1 MIALANQKGG
11 TGKTTTT
18 VNLGIGLARLGKKVL
33 LIDADPQG
41 DLTTCLG
48 WQDQDSL
55 PTTLATVMEKVI
67 RDEPFTTDE
76 GIMHHIEG
84 VDLMPANIE
93 LSALEMSLV
102 NAMSREFTLRTYV
115 NEAKKHYDVVLID
128 CMPSLGMI
136 TINALAAAD
145 SVIIPSQPS
154 FLSTKGLN
162 LLLHSVSKVKRSI
175 NPKLWID
182 GILLTMVD
190 NRTNNARGI
199 IESLRSTVGQNIKVF
214 DTEIP
219 HSVRAA
225 ECALTGESIF
235 SHDKNGKVA
244 AAYEMLAKEVTEL
257 ERTAVDRS
265 GHDWVR
271 RAFYERCGA
280 PGGVAS
286 KDLYHPAFRNR

>member
-1 MIALANQKGG
+1 MPEQRSRPRDGRVIALANQKGG

-76 GIMHHIEG
+76 GILHHSEG

-115 NEAKKHYDVVLID
+115 NEAKKHFEVILVDTGPVLGSIEATPV
-128 CMPSLGMI
+128 C
-136 TINALAAAD
+136 AAAD
-145 SVIIPSQPS
+145 GVI
-154 FLSTKGLN
+154 
-162 LLLHSVSKVKRSI
+162 
-175 NPKLWID
+175 
-182 GILLTMVD
+182 LTV
-190 NRTNNARGI
+190 ARGQQRPLVEKALQHLQSI
-199 IESLRSTVGQNIKVF
+199 GARIAGVVF
-214 DTEIP
+214 NKAMARD
-219 HSVRAA
+219 
-225 ECALTGESIF
+225 F
-235 SHDKNGKVA
+235 
-244 AAYEMLAKEVTEL
+244 
-257 ERTAVDRS
+257 
-265 GHDWVR
+265 
-271 RAFYERCGA
+271 
-280 PGGVAS
+280 
-286 KDLYHPAFRNR
+286 

>member
-1 MIALANQKGG
+1 M
-11 TGKTTTT
+11 
-18 VNLGIGLARLGKKVL
+18 L

-102 NAMSREFTLRTYV
+102 TAMSREFTLRTYV
-115 NEAKKHYDVVLID
+115 NEVRSTMMWFSID

-145 SVIIPSQPS
+145 SVIIRCRP
-154 FLSTKGLN
+154 
-162 LLLHSVSKVKRSI
+162 
-175 NPKLWID
+175 
-182 GILLTMVD
+182 
-190 NRTNNARGI
+190 I
-199 IESLRSTVGQNIKVF
+199 IF
-214 DTEIP
+214 P
-219 HSVRAA
+219 PRA
-225 ECALTGESIF
+225 
-235 SHDKNGKVA
+235 
-244 AAYEMLAKEVTEL
+244 
-257 ERTAVDRS
+257 
-265 GHDWVR
+265 
-271 RAFYERCGA
+271 
-280 PGGVAS
+280 
-286 KDLYHPAFRNR
+286 